1 MRTPSDVAQLVD
13 DEGGRFSVE
22 LGLDLDH
29 RPRDVE
35 RWFLAATLFG
45 SPIRTSTAMNTW
57 RVVDG
62 SGVHSVA
69 DAGAHSWD
77 ELVALLDAGGYARY
91 DFRTATRFHALAEHI
106 SEHHGGRI
114 GTLAAETDPRHLEAT
129 LDRLPGWGPATV
141 RIFLRELRGVW
152 PGARP
157 PVDER
162 AVDAARLSGARG
174 SARTGRPPGVAAA
187 RTSPRPRGGRP
198 RPLRY
203 RSIWVAGRR
212 QGTTGPPR

>member
-1 MRTPSDVAQLVD
+1 VRTPSDVAQLVD

-35 RWFLAATLFG
+35 RWLLAATLFG

-57 RVVDG
+57 RVLDG

-91 DFRTATRFHALAEHI
+91 DFRTATRLHALAEHI
-106 SEHHGGRI
+106 GEHHGGRI
-114 GTLAAETDPRHLEAT
+114 GTLAGETDPRHLEAT

-141 RIFLRELRGVW
+141 HIFLRELRGVW

-157 PVDER
+157 PVDKR
-162 AVDAARLSGARG
+162 AVDAARRMRLAL
-174 SARTGRPPGVAAA
+174 GR
-187 RTSPRPRGGRP
+187 
-198 RPLRY
+198 
-203 RSIWVAGRR
+203 AGRGR
-212 QGTTGPPR
+212 WDRLVAHAQSAGRDPRDLEAALVRRALRTRPAQRSSR